1 MLVEIFI
8 TIILRPNLWISEDM
22 NKYVKGVDRYTFAKI
37 TPYDEKVPGN
47 QSSSM
52 YMSYVF
58 T

>member
-1 MLVEIFI
+1 
-8 TIILRPNLWISEDM
+8 M
-22 NKYVKGVDRYTFAKI
+22 NKYVKGVVRYTFAKI

>member
-1 MLVEIFI
+1 
-8 TIILRPNLWISEDM
+8 M

-52 YMSYVF
+52 YMAYVF

>member
-1 MLVEIFI
+1 M
-8 TIILRPNLWISEDM
+8 
-22 NKYVKGVDRYTFAKI
+22 KGVVHYTFAKI

-47 QSSSM
+47 QSSST